1 MEVYR
6 IARAEYADR
15 LLSSGKPNR
24 WNLKGQHVIYTGS
37 SRALSTLEQLVHLGS
52 IYPSH
57 TYRVMVISLPDHDY
71 FHRQVNISELPVD
84 WRSISAYAKL
94 QRLGADWVDNCES
107 LVLKVPSAVVPMEYN
122 FLINADHPDF
132 NAQVRFVRTEDYFWD
147 ERWIR

>member
-6 IARAEYADR
+6 IVRAEYADR
-15 LLSSGKPNR
+15 LSTSGKPNR

-71 FHRQVNISELPVD
+71 FHRQVDISELPAD
-84 WRSISAYAKL
+84 WRSISAYATL
-94 QRLGADWVDNCES
+94 QRLGAAWVDSCGS

-122 FLINADHPDF
+122 MLINTAHPDF
-132 NAQVRFVRTEDYFWD
+132 IEQVRLVRTEDYFWD

>member
-6 IARAEYADR
+6 IVRAEFADG
-15 LLSSGKPNR
+15 LTTSGRSNR

-52 IYPSH
+52 IFPSH

-94 QRLGADWVDNCES
+94 QRLGAAWVESCGS

-122 FLINADHPDF
+122 MLINTAHPDF
-132 NAQVRFVRTEDYFWD
+132 NQQVRLIRTEDYFWD